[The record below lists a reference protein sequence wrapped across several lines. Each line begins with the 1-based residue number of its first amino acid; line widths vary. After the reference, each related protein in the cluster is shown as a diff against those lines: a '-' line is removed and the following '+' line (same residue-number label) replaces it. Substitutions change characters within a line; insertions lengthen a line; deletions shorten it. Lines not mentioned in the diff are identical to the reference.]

1 MASTNGR
8 LRGAVALSDHR
19 SRKERSAG
27 QARGLDKRD
36 AKAIVTAERE
46 VAPVR

>member
-8 LRGAVALSDHR
+8 LRGAVALSGHR

-27 QARGLDKRD
+27 QARGLDRRE
-36 AKAIVTAERE
+36 AKAIVAAEHE
-46 VAPVR
+46 LAPRC